1 MKYGLKMLNKM
12 CFAALAALAVS
23 FPAVADS
30 VPSGFSRPLE
40 WRIWAEVSPS
50 FVPGTNTFIRG
61 ENPIDRRIRGSFAA
75 DLKAGFS
82 FSSDSREGQLY
93 HGAYQGLGVGMN
105 TFFTHSLLGTPT
117 SLYVYQGAP
126 IVHFGDRLWLGY
138 EWQFGAAF
146 GWKGHSYDDDEYINM
161 PVSTRVTAHMGLS
174 LKLHYSL
181 TDRWQLSMGLAARH
195 FSNGNTSLPNA
206 GVNTLGVNIGVTYI
220 INPQPEV
227 AKRSAEL
234 EDEADRGRWMYDIMA
249 FGAWRRRIVTVG
261 EPPESDLCPGKFG
274 VAGLQFSPLR
284 RLNRYVAV
292 GPALDVQWDESAGL
306 APYWIEG
313 SYDENIKF
321 ERPPFGKQL
330 SGGVSA
336 HAELTMPIFS
346 INAGLGYDMV
356 KPKGE
361 KRFYQSLALKAFL
374 TRSIFLNV
382 GYRLGNFK
390 DPQNLMLGVGVRL

>member
-1 MKYGLKMLNKM
+1 M
-12 CFAALAALAVS
+12 
-23 FPAVADS
+23 
-30 VPSGFSRPLE
+30 
-40 WRIWAEVSPS
+40 
-50 FVPGTNTFIRG
+50 
-61 ENPIDRRIRGSFAA
+61 
-75 DLKAGFS
+75 
-82 FSSDSREGQLY
+82 
-93 HGAYQGLGVGMN
+93 
-105 TFFTHSLLGTPT
+105 
-117 SLYVYQGAP
+117 
-126 IVHFGDRLWLGY
+126 
-138 EWQFGAAF
+138 
-146 GWKGHSYDDDEYINM
+146 
-161 PVSTRVTAHMGLS
+161 
-174 LKLHYSL
+174 
-181 TDRWQLSMGLAARH
+181 
-195 FSNGNTSLPNA
+195 
-206 GVNTLGVNIGVTYI
+206 TYI

-227 AKRSAEL
+227 AKPSAEL

-330 SGGVSA
+330 SVGVSA